1 MQLVILAASIMVPGP
16 QNTVGLALGTNDG
29 VTVGLALGTNDG
41 VRDGLAVLGVA
52 GGTNDG
58 ATVGLAL
65 LGLGLEKLNLL

>member
-41 VRDGLAVLGVA
+41 VCDGNAVL
-52 GGTNDG
+52 
-58 ATVGLAL
+58 GLAL
-65 LGLGLEKLNLL
+65 LGLGLEKLNFRYNKIEKIVKVT